1 MNKKIIIPIL
11 ILMLTAMSCT
21 INLPNSDTK
30 KSVDTEEVT
39 VDETEEMTEE
49 FETEEPVI
57 IVTEPPVVA
66 TVQATEPPVQPTVAP
81 VSGFFNEEF
90 DGDTS
95 NWSDFVVA
103 GNPDGWYVTPE
114 RGRLAF
120 ELPRLTE
127 TYAYSKYTAAEYD
140 DVYVE
145 AKFDTITNTSNGIA
159 VLCRISAAGWYELR
173 VFTSGNDAG
182 RFALYRYDSDLKAK
196 NKNPYV
202 NLLGGYPN
210 LASMDIQNGIR
221 SNTLG
226 LRCMGNEI
234 SVFINGKQQ
243 NGSDKKPL
251 EISDSYVKNGNAGVG
266 VMSFSGEKVRVEV
279 DWVETSQP

>member
-1 MNKKIIIPIL
+1 MSKKIIIPIL
-11 ILMLTAMSCT
+11 ILVMVAMSCT
-21 INLPNSDTK
+21 INLPNSDEK
-30 KSVDTEEVT
+30 KVADTEEVT
-39 VDETEEMTEE
+39 VEETEEMTEE
-49 FETEEPVI
+49 
-57 IVTEPPVVA
+57 VA
-66 TVQATEPPVQPTVAP
+66 TEAPVEIITEAPVATIQATDPPIQPTVAP
-81 VSGFFNEEF
+81 VSGFFIDDF
-90 DGDTS
+90 DNDTG
-95 NWSDFVVA
+95 NWLNFVVA
-103 GNPDGWYVTPE
+103 GDPDGWYVNQE
-114 RGRLAF
+114 SGRLLF

-159 VLCRISAAGWYELR
+159 VLCRISDAGWYELR
-173 VFTSGNDAG
+173 VFTSGSDAG
-182 RFALYRYDSDLKAK
+182 RFALYRFDTDLKAK

-210 LASMDIQNGIR
+210 LASMDIQNGNR
-221 SNTLG
+221 TNTLG

-251 EISDSYVKNGNAGVG
+251 EITDNYVYSGNAGVG
-266 VMSFSGEKVRVEV
+266 VMSFSGETVKVEV